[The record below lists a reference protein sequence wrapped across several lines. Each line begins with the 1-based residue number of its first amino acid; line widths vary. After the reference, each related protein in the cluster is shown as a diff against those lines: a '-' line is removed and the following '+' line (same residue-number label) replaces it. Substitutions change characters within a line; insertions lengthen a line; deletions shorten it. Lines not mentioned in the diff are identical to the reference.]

1 MHDTYSSPLSARYA
15 SRAMLELWSPQER
28 HRLWRQLWIA
38 LAESEKELGIDIPA
52 AAIADM
58 RAAADHIDFAA
69 ASVYEERF
77 RHDVMAHVHTFAD
90 AAPSARRFIHLGATS
105 AFVTDNTDLILM
117 RRALTMLRGR
127 VLDVIRALADFALK
141 WKDEPTLGYTHIQPA
156 QLTTVG
162 KRATLW
168 MQDLVLDVADLD
180 YRITTLPM
188 RGVKGTTGT
197 QASFL
202 RLFNGDHDKVREL
215 DRLVTARMGF
225 ASAIPV
231 SGQTYSRKLDAAVL
245 SAVGGVA
252 ASAAKFASDMR
263 LLQTFGEIEEPFEKE
278 QIGSSAMAYKR
289 NPMRSERINS
299 LARFVLSLEP
309 NANQT
314 HSVQYFERTL
324 DDSANRRLV
333 IPEMF
338 LATDAILL
346 IMRNIAAGL
355 EVHPARI
362 ARRVSDELPFMAT
375 EELIVR
381 AVEGGGDR
389 QAAHEVIRRHSVAA
403 ANAVKDGAARNDMLE
418 RLAADPEFPVQVD
431 DLLSVLDARR
441 FVGRAS
447 EQVDDFLRD
456 VVEPLLGAS
465 VESLSTEA
473 LRV

>member
-15 SRAMLELWSPQER
+15 SRAMLELWSPRER

-38 LAESEKELGIDIPA
+38 LAESEMELGIEIPP
-52 AAIADM
+52 AAIAEM
-58 RAAADHIDFAA
+58 RAAADNIDFVAVAA
-69 ASVYEERF
+69 YEERF

-105 AFVTDNTDLILM
+105 AFVTDNADLILM
-117 RRALTMLRGR
+117 HRALVMLRTR
-127 VLDVIRALADFALK
+127 TMDVIRALAQFADR

-168 MQDLVLDVADLD
+168 IQDLVLDVHDLD
-180 YRITTLPM
+180 YRIGSLPL

-202 RLFNGDHDKVREL
+202 RLFNGDHAKAREL
-215 DRLVTARMGF
+215 DRRVTAKMGF
-225 ASAIPV
+225 ASSIPV
-231 SGQTYSRKLDAAVL
+231 SGQTYSRKIDAGVLDVVA
-245 SAVGGVA
+245 GVA

-263 LLQTFGEIEEPFEKE
+263 LLQAFGEIEEPFEKE

-309 NANQT
+309 NANET

-338 LATDAILL
+338 LATDAIML
-346 IMRNIAAGL
+346 IMRNIASGL

-362 ARRVSDELPFMAT
+362 ARRVADELPFMAT

-381 AVEGGGDR
+381 SVEAGGDR

-403 ANAVKDGAARNDMLE
+403 AAAVKDGAPRNDMLD
-418 RLAADPEFPVQVD
+418 RLAADPEFPVPLD
-431 DLLSVLDARR
+431 DLLATLDARR
-441 FVGRAS
+441 FIGRSS
-447 EQVDDFLRD
+447 EQVTEFLLE
-456 VVEPLLGAS
+456 VVNPMLEAPRGT
-465 VESLSTEA
+465 LSDEA

>member
-15 SRAMLELWSPQER
+15 SRAMLELWSPHER
-28 HRLWRQLWIA
+28 HLLWRQLWIA
-38 LAESEKELGIDIPA
+38 LAESEMELGVDIPQS
-52 AAIADM
+52 AIAEM
-58 RAAADHIDFAA
+58 RAAANDIDFDAA
-69 ASVYEERF
+69 AKYEERF
-77 RHDVMAHVHTFAD
+77 RHDVMAHVHTFGD
-90 AAPSARRFIHLGATS
+90 AAPGARRFIHLGATS
-105 AFVTDNTDLILM
+105 AFVTDNADLILM
-117 RRALTMLRGR
+117 RRALTLLRGR
-127 VLDVIRALADFALK
+127 AVDVVRALAEFADR

-168 MQDLVLDVADLD
+168 IQDLVLDIRDIQ
-180 YRITTLPM
+180 YRVDSLPL

-202 RLFNGDHDKVREL
+202 RLFNGDHAKVREL
-215 DRLVTARMGF
+215 DRRVTSKMGF
-225 ASAIPV
+225 SSSIPV
-231 SGQTYSRKLDAAVL
+231 SGQTYTRKLDAAVL
-245 SAVGGVA
+245 GAVAGVA

-263 LLQTFGEIEEPFEKE
+263 LLQAFGEMEEPFEKE

-309 NANQT
+309 NANET

-338 LATDAILL
+338 LATDAIML
-346 IMRNIAAGL
+346 IMRNIASGL

-362 ARRVSDELPFMAT
+362 ARRVADELPFMAT
-375 EELIVR
+375 EELILR
-381 AVEGGGDR
+381 AVEAGGDR
-389 QAAHEVIRRHSVAA
+389 QEAHEVIRRHSVAA
-403 ANAVKDGAARNDMLE
+403 ATAVKDGASRNDMLD
-418 RLAADPEFPVQVD
+418 RLAADPDYAVPIH
-431 DLLSVLDARR
+431 DLQNVLDARN
-441 FVGRAS
+441 FIGRSS
-447 EQVDDFLRD
+447 EQVTEFLRE
-456 VVEPLLGAS
+456 VVDPLLNGAADT
-465 VESLSTEA
+465 LSAEA